1 MFDKELFEIS
11 ENAYKMINQED
22 IQKRSKE
29 IEKKVL
35 EIIKKYS
42 YTIDENGIAKI
53 RVFSK
58 PTNTNTEEYETLRSI
73 LETGRQRY
81 FEEEYSLYFVSDEYI
96 EGHLDEYN
104 LITFVWDSVEYNIR
118 NKYKTKIR

>member
-11 ENAYKMINQED
+11 ESAYKMINQED

-42 YTIDENGIAKI
+42 YTIDENGMAKI

-58 PTNTNTEEYETLRSI
+58 NSNGDIDEYKILRSI
-73 LETGRQRY
+73 LESGRQRY
-81 FEEEYSLYFVSDEYI
+81 FEEEYSLYFVSDEFI
-96 EGHLDEYN
+96 ESGLDEFN
-104 LITFVWDSVEYNIR
+104 MITFVWDSIDYNIR

>member
-1 MFDKELFEIS
+1 MFDIELFEIS

-29 IEKKVL
+29 TEKKVL

-58 PTNTNTEEYETLRSI
+58 NTNSDMDEYKILRSI
-73 LETGRQRY
+73 LESGRQRY
-81 FEEEYSLYFVSDEYI
+81 FEEEYSLYFVSDEFI
-96 EGHLDEYN
+96 ESGLDEFN
-104 LITFVWDSVEYNIR
+104 MITFVWDSIDYNIR

>member
-29 IEKKVL
+29 TEKKVL

-58 PTNTNTEEYETLRSI
+58 NSNSDMDEYKILRSI
-73 LETGRQRY
+73 LESGRQRY
-81 FEEEYSLYFVSDEYI
+81 FEEEYSLYFVSDEFI
-96 EGHLDEYN
+96 ESGLDEFN
-104 LITFVWDSVEYNIR
+104 MITFVWDSIDYNIR

>member
-11 ENAYKMINQED
+11 ESAYKMINQVD
-22 IQKRSKE
+22 IQKRYLE
-29 IEKKVL
+29 NEKNVL

-42 YTIDENGIAKI
+42 YNIDENGMAQI

-58 PTNTNTEEYETLRSI
+58 NSNSDMDEYKILRSI
-73 LETGRQRY
+73 LESGRQRY
-81 FEEEYSLYFVSDEYI
+81 FEEEYSLYFVSDEFI
-96 EGHLDEYN
+96 ESGLDEFN
-104 LITFVWDSVEYNIR
+104 MITFVWNSIDYNIR